1 MVGRVLRPYPGKE
14 RALILDH
21 SGTCQRLGFPTD
33 DRSDIPMD
41 DGKPKAGSDAKEKEK
56 IEALPKVCPACS
68 FLKPAKTPICPAC
81 GHQSQKPTD
90 IVMAEGELVLVQK
103 SKKHKAED
111 PALRFGPKQHLWS
124 MLIGYAEEKNYSR
137 GWAANKYKGVT
148 GVWPRGVMDHA
159 APPSPE
165 LRSWIKAENIRW
177 AKAKQQ
183 QELRA

>member
-1 MVGRVLRPYPGKE
+1 M
-14 RALILDH
+14 
-21 SGTCQRLGFPTD
+21 C
-33 DRSDIPMD
+33 

-90 IVMAEGELVLVQK
+90 IVMEEGELVLVQK

-124 MLIGYAEEKNYSR
+124 MLLGYAEER
-137 GWAANKYKGVT
+137 G
-148 GVWPRGVMDHA
+148 WPRGA
-159 APPSPE
+159 ASHKFKGITGAWPRLVADIACAPSPE
-165 LRSWIKAENIRW
+165 LRSWLKADQIRYMH
-177 AKAKQQ
+177 AKKAA
-183 QELRA
+183 ELRA

>member
-1 MVGRVLRPYPGKE
+1 MAK
-14 RALILDH
+14 ILDH
-21 SGTCQRLGFPTD
+21 SGTASRLGYPTD
-33 DRSDIPMD
+33 DRSDEPLD
-41 DGKPKAGSDAKEKEK
+41 DGKPKSASAKKEKEK
-56 IEALPKVCPACS
+56 KDAEKLPKPCPECH
-68 FLKPAKTPICPAC
+68 FMKPAGVHECPAC
-81 GHQSQKPTD
+81 GHTPRRPSD
-90 IVMAEGELVLVQK
+90 VVMEEGELVLVQK

-137 GWAANKYKGVT
+137 GWAANKYKGIT